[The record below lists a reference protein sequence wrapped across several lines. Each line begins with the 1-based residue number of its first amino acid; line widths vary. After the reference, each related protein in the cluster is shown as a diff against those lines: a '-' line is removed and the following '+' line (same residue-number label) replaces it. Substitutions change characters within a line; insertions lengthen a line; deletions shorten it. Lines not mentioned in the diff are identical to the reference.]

1 MPRKPKPLPELLY
14 GSSISWAGHVFRVLS
29 SVHGVRWLE
38 LSDTPFEALEETL
51 HARIVP
57 DDSSNDRVL
66 DQLHEYFRGERRAF
80 DLNLA
85 LRGTRFQID
94 VWNALRAIPY
104 GATQSYGQIAQ
115 AIGRPNAARAV
126 GQAAG
131 ANPVPIIVPCHRMIG
146 KSGQLVGFGGG
157 LPLKEKLLMLEQGS
171 LSL

>member
-14 GSSISWAGHVFRVLS
+14 GSSISWAGQVFRVLS
-29 SVHGVRWLE
+29 SVRGVRWLE
-38 LSDTPFEALEETL
+38 LSDTPFETLEAVL

-57 DDSSNDRVL
+57 DDSSNKRAL
-66 DQLHEYFRGERRAF
+66 DQLHEYFAGERRAF
-80 DLNLA
+80 DLPLDV
-85 LRGTRFQID
+85 RGTPFQID

-104 GATQSYGQIAQ
+104 GASRSYGMIAQ
-115 AIGRPNAARAV
+115 EVGRPKAARAV
-126 GQAAG
+126 GQAAA
-131 ANPVPIIVPCHRMIG
+131 ANPIPIIVPCHRMVG